1 MGIFIS
7 KITIRKFIKKFGGT
21 NVLVFGILQISACTT
36 QNNQIPH
43 PYYHAY
49 PTAQKERITE
59 ICDHVA
65 ASHFVVEKR
74 VVYFRK
80 IDSKDDIGMPHYNTA
95 LQDGYYF
102 CSDPL
107 LPKSHLE

>member
-36 QNNQIPH
+36 QNKQIPH

-49 PTAQKERITE
+49 PNAQNERITE